1 MFPKNNHMGKVT
13 SRLGR
18 GLGGIIAGGGAK
30 PDSASKDNLSS
41 GSDKLVPPLVQEPPM
56 LAKKKETL
64 RAEEFQEV
72 MVKQVV
78 SNPYQPRKS
87 MDSASIEELAES
99 IKSEGLLQPIVV
111 REKEGKFELIAG
123 ERRLLAHQKLGKDKI
138 LARVVTKTNLS
149 SASLALI
156 ENLQR
161 EQLNPIDE
169 ALGYST
175 LVNDF
180 GLTQAKVAERV
191 GKSRVYV
198 TNLLR
203 ILKIHDQ
210 LKPFLSEGKL
220 STGHAKVLLALDN
233 PEDQLRLG
241 KRAVAEGWS
250 VRLCETEVNRF
261 LHPSVSSTVISRT
274 SSVGHFSSLAQKF
287 ESKLGR
293 SVRIAG
299 SPSGKGKII
308 LEFKNETDL
317 ENLLSDLGL

>member
-1 MFPKNNHMGKVT
+1 MGKVT

-30 PDSASKDNLSS
+30 PVSASKDDILS
-41 GSDKLVPPLVQEPPM
+41 GSDQLVTPVVQKPPM
-56 LAKKKETL
+56 LAKKKETPGADQFL
-64 RAEEFQEV
+64 EV
-72 MVKQVV
+72 LVKQVL

-87 MDSASIEELAES
+87 MDSASIEELADS

-111 REKEGKFELIAG
+111 REKEGRFELVAG
-123 ERRLLAHQKLGKDKI
+123 ERRLRAHQKLGKDKI
-138 LARVVTKTNLS
+138 LARVVTKTDLS

-161 EQLNPIDE
+161 EELNPIDE
-169 ALGYST
+169 ALGYSS

-203 ILKIHDQ
+203 ILKIHHQ
-210 LKPFLSEGKL
+210 LKPFLAEGKL
-220 STGHAKVLLALDN
+220 SIGHAKVLLALEN
-233 PEDQLRLG
+233 PQDQLKLG

-250 VRLCETEVNRF
+250 VRLCEKEVNRF
-261 LHPSVSSTVISRT
+261 LHPSIPSTLISRP
-274 SSVGHFSSLAQKF
+274 SAAGPFSSLAQKV
-287 ESKLGR
+287 ETKLGR

-308 LEFKNETDL
+308 FEFKNETDL